1 MGRHFVTNSAS
12 IQLNPLSLGMKYIKL
27 IFPNLS
33 MLDVSNNCIG
43 EVCANI
49 SDLTNLS
56 VLNLSANKDICY
68 LPPEMGLL
76 SKLWNLSTRGC
87 HLNEPLRTM
96 IESKKYKTM
105 DIIGYLKSIL
115 EK

>member
-1 MGRHFVTNSAS
+1 
-12 IQLNPLSLGMKYIKL
+12 
-27 IFPNLS
+27 
-33 MLDVSNNCIG
+33 MLDVSNNCIV
-43 EVCANI
+43 EVCPNI

-76 SKLWNLSTRGC
+76 NKLWNLSTRGC
-87 HLNEPLRTM
+87 NLNEPLKTM